1 MLYEV
6 QISYTSLDDKAVKE
20 QYLIEA
26 QEFFANAEHEMYK
39 RFSTCDSLD
48 VTKIKRSNIKEV
60 ANKRNQPTDKVWIAQ
75 MQDVFVD
82 DDGEEKPI
90 KYKVAFF
97 SDTYDNAN
105 AFIIEYAKQGYQMSL
120 ISLTL
125 SNFNDI
131 IQ

>member
-6 QISYTSLDDKAVKE
+6 QISYTTLDDKAVKE

-39 RFSTCDSLD
+39 RFSTCDNLD

-60 ANKRNQPTDKVWIAQ
+60 ANQRNQPTDKVWIAQ

-90 KYKVAFF
+90 KYKIAFF

-125 SNFNDI
+125 SKFNDI

>member
-6 QISYTSLDDKAVKE
+6 QISYTTLDDKAVKE

-82 DDGEEKPI
+82 DEGEEKPI

-120 ISLTL
+120 VSLKL

>member
-39 RFSTCDSLD
+39 RFSTCDNLD

-60 ANKRNQPTDKVWIAQ
+60 ANQRNQPTDKVWIAQ

-125 SNFNDI
+125 SNFVDI
-131 IQ
+131 L

>member
-6 QISYTSLDDKAVKE
+6 QISYTTLDDKAVKE

-39 RFSTCDSLD
+39 RFSTCNNLD

-60 ANKRNQPTDKVWIAQ
+60 ANQRNQPTDKVWIAQ

-125 SNFNDI
+125 SKFYDI
-131 IQ
+131 I

>member
-6 QISYTSLDDKAVKE
+6 QISYTTLDDKTVKE

-39 RFSTCDSLD
+39 RFNANDNLD

-60 ANKRNQPTDKVWIAQ
+60 ANQRNQPTDKVWIAQ
-75 MQDVFVD
+75 MQDMFVD

-90 KYKVAFF
+90 KYKIAFF
-97 SDTYDNAN
+97 SETYESAN
-105 AFIIEYAKQGYQMSL
+105 EFIIKYSEQGYQMSL
-120 ISLTL
+120 ISLKL

-131 IQ
+131 L

>member
-6 QISYTSLDDKAVKE
+6 QISYTSLDDKMVKE

-39 RFSTCDSLD
+39 QFSTCDNLD

-60 ANKRNQPTDKVWIAQ
+60 ANQRNQPTDKVWIAQ

-125 SNFNDI
+125 SKFNDI

>member
-6 QISYTSLDDKAVKE
+6 QISYTTLDDKAVKE

-26 QEFFANAEHEMYK
+26 QEFFANAEHAMYK
-39 RFSTCDSLD
+39 MFSTCDNLD

-60 ANKRNQPTDKVWIAQ
+60 ANQRNQPTDKVWIAQ

-125 SNFNDI
+125 SNFVDI
-131 IQ
+131 L

>member
-6 QISYTSLDDKAVKE
+6 QISYTTLDDKAVKE

-39 RFSTCDSLD
+39 QFSTCDNLD

-60 ANKRNQPTDKVWIAQ
+60 ANLRNQPTDKVWIAQ

-120 ISLTL
+120 ISLKL

-131 IQ
+131 L

>member
-6 QISYTSLDDKAVKE
+6 QISYTTLDDKAVKE

-39 RFSTCDSLD
+39 RFSTCDNLD

-60 ANKRNQPTDKVWIAQ
+60 ANLRNQPTDKVWIAQ

-125 SNFNDI
+125 SNFVDI
-131 IQ
+131 L

>member
-6 QISYTSLDDKAVKE
+6 QISYTTLDDKVVKE

-39 RFSTCDSLD
+39 RFNANDNLD

-60 ANKRNQPTDKVWIAQ
+60 ANQRNQPTDKVWIAQ

-125 SNFNDI
+125 SNFVDI
-131 IQ
+131 L

>member
-125 SNFNDI
+125 SNFVDI
-131 IQ
+131 L

>member
-6 QISYTSLDDKAVKE
+6 QISYTTLDDKAVKE

-39 RFSTCDSLD
+39 RFNANDNLD

-60 ANKRNQPTDKVWIAQ
+60 ANQRNQPTDKVWIAQ

-125 SNFNDI
+125 SKFNDI

>member
-6 QISYTSLDDKAVKE
+6 QISYTSLDDKVVKE

-39 RFSTCDSLD
+39 RFNANDNLD

-60 ANKRNQPTDKVWIAQ
+60 ANQRNQPTDKVWIAEL
-75 MQDVFVD
+75 QDMFVD
-82 DDGEEKPI
+82 DEGVEKHV
-90 KYKVAFF
+90 KYKIAFF
-97 SDTYDNAN
+97 SETYESAN
-105 AFIIEYAKQGYQMSL
+105 DFIIEYSKQGYQMSL

-125 SNFNDI
+125 SNFVDI
-131 IQ
+131 L

>member
-6 QISYTSLDDKAVKE
+6 QISYTTLDDKAVKE

-39 RFSTCDSLD
+39 RFNANDNLD

-60 ANKRNQPTDKVWIAQ
+60 ANQRNQPTDKVWIAQ

-120 ISLTL
+120 ISLKL
-125 SNFNDI
+125 SNFDDI

>member
-6 QISYTSLDDKAVKE
+6 QISYTSLDDKTIKE

-39 RFSTCDSLD
+39 RFNANDNLD

-60 ANKRNQPTDKVWIAQ
+60 ANKRNQPTDKVWIAEL
-75 MQDVFVD
+75 QDMFVD
-82 DDGEEKPI
+82 DEGVEKPI
-90 KYKVAFF
+90 KYKIAFF
-97 SDTYDNAN
+97 SETYESAN
-105 AFIIEYAKQGYQMSL
+105 EFIIKYSEQGYQMSL
-120 ISLTL
+120 ISLKL

>member
-6 QISYTSLDDKAVKE
+6 QISYTTLDDKVVKE

-39 RFSTCDSLD
+39 RFNANDNLD

-60 ANKRNQPTDKVWIAQ
+60 ANQRNQPTDKVWIAQ

-125 SNFNDI
+125 SKFNDI